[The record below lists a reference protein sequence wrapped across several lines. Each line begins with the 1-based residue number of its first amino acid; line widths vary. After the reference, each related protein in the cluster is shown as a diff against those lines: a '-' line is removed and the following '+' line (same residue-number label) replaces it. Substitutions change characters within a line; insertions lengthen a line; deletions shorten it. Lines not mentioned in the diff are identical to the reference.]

1 MKRTRQS
8 WLDILES
15 QCASVQGVNL
25 KALTGETPTKKV
37 KTASGKST
45 QVEVVL
51 PPTSNNL
58 FINVNGRGRVPSP
71 KYREWK
77 AIAQLAFARMQPAEV
92 FPVSVHI
99 TVCGGKGF
107 RKGSDICN
115 REKGILDAM
124 VEAGVLPDD
133 SWEYVQ
139 RVIISY
145 RPAASKTDIAKA
157 IVGYEPLS
165 PMANHF

>member
-1 MKRTRQS
+1 MKRDRQS
-8 WLDILES
+8 WADILES
-15 QCASVQGVNL
+15 HGASVQGVNL
-25 KALTGETPTKKV
+25 KALVSETPKQTKA
-37 KTASGKST
+37 ASGKAK
-45 QVEVVL
+45 QVELAL

-58 FINVNGRGRVPSP
+58 FINVQGRGRVPSP

-77 AIAQLAFARMQPAEV
+77 AIAQLAFARMQPASV
-92 FPVSVHI
+92 FPVAVHI

-139 RVIISY
+139 EVVISY

-157 IVGYEPLS
+157 IVRYDPLT
-165 PMANHF
+165 ATVQ